1 MTELE
6 KAILEL
12 KEDKRLI
19 ERLAK
24 LHDTPP
30 TRIVRFSEE
39 VEVTHYVHYE
49 IPIPSHIEYTDEAVA
64 EYIEEH
70 KEDEIQE
77 SLTHSIENEEWD
89 DSERPK
95 GSGSVLMT
103 MITTRGD
110 DSSSK
115 SLGEMDYY
123 H

>member
-39 VEVTHYVHYE
+39 VVVTHYVHYE
-49 IPIPSHIEYTDEAVA
+49 IPIPSHIEYTEEAVV

-70 KEDEIQE
+70 KADEIQE
-77 SLTHSIENEEWD
+77 SLTHSFENQEWYA
-89 DSERPK
+89 SERPEP
-95 GSGSVLMT
+95 SGCINMRMT
-103 MITTRGD
+103 TTRGD
-110 DSSSK
+110 NSSSIE
-115 SLGEMDYY
+115 LGEMNY
-123 H
+123 